1 MKGNLD
7 TKQPESMKKADLQAL
22 ARELG
27 VSDEGTIKEIAARCA
42 AVEVDVPDE
51 SELTEEEK
59 ELAREAE
66 AEQAKQEKRQQENKP
81 GEEKARV
88 KVLKRYLDKRLNQI
102 KEPGEVFVTDKER
115 AEVLAGKEL
124 VKIVE

>member
-7 TKQPESMKKADLQAL
+7 TKQLESMKKADLQAL

-27 VSDEGTIKEIAARCA
+27 VSDEGTIKEISARCA

-51 SELTEEEK
+51 SELTEEDK
-59 ELAREAE
+59 ELAREEE

-81 GEEKARV
+81 GEGKARV

>member
-51 SELTEEEK
+51 SELTEEDK
-59 ELAREAE
+59 ELTREEE

-102 KEPGEVFVTDKER
+102 KEPGEVFITDKER